1 MRADI
6 EQWLQEG
13 IAAVKAGRDA
23 TGRELLARVVDQD
36 PYNETAWLWL
46 ASVAESDAELRLCLE
61 NVLEINPAN
70 DAVRARL
77 ALLDSVAVTAPAVEP
92 APPPAETVAP
102 APAPPPAE
110 MIAAESEEGCPY
122 CGQEI
127 DPDNRTCPHC
137 HGRLVFE
144 KPRNAAA
151 GRVWL
156 LAFSWVLLAIAYLM
170 SDVLIA
176 VGLVNWAT
184 RESGAR
190 FALFSEYL
198 TSYVVNLSADIPP
211 QMYGPLL
218 RVLVGAEIIAILW
231 CLVMAAITPARRH
244 GVIPVAGFIVLPF
257 TLVLMLAETAA
268 GLYVSLLKLVATI
281 TVGVFV
287 FTGIDDFTW
296 EKVRYTL
303 GLERG
308 LKTALDFYNR
318 GRRYREMGMLANA
331 VLHWERAALLAPDQ
345 TAFRIPLINA
355 LYKLGRYAEA
365 SEHIRTALGQ
375 LPPASPQAQE
385 LQQFLEH
392 IRSME
397 VK

>member
-1 MRADI
+1 MSADI

-13 IAAVKAGRDA
+13 IAAAR
-23 TGRELLARVVDQD
+23 TGQEAAARELLARVVDRD
-36 PYNETAWLWL
+36 PRNETAWLWL
-46 ASVAESDAELRLCLE
+46 ASVAESDEELRLCLE
-61 NVLEINPAN
+61 NALEINPAN
-70 DAVRARL
+70 DTVRARL
-77 ALLDSVAVTAPAVEP
+77 ALLDSVAVTAPAVAP
-92 APPPAETVAP
+92 APPVEAVAP
-102 APAPPPAE
+102 APAPPPAALV
-110 MIAAESEEGCPY
+110 AAEGEEGCPY

-127 DPDNRTCPHC
+127 NPDDRTCPHC
-137 HGRLVFE
+137 KGRLVFE
-144 KPRNAAA
+144 KTKTAAS

-156 LAFSWVLLAIAYLM
+156 LTFSWGLLAIAFLL

-176 VGLVNWAT
+176 VGLVNWAV

-190 FALFSEYL
+190 FAVFSEYL

-211 QMYGPLL
+211 EMYGLLL
-218 RVLVGAEIIAILW
+218 RVLVGAEIIAIAW

-244 GVIPVAGFIVLPF
+244 GVIPAAGFIVLPF
-257 TLVLMLAETAA
+257 TLILMLAETAA
-268 GLYVSLLKLVATI
+268 GLYVSLLKLIATL

-287 FTGIDDFTW
+287 FTSIDDFTW

-308 LKTALDFYNR
+308 PKTALDFYNQ
-318 GRRYREMGMLANA
+318 GRRYHKLGMLANA
-331 VLHWERAALLAPDQ
+331 VLHWERAVLLAPDQ

-355 LYKLGRYAEA
+355 LYKLGRYAQA